1 MSKINRVNFRDVQAL
16 NGLRLCGFARKEDLL
31 NIITN
36 NRISKM
42 EKQGLIE
49 SKINIKNEIVYTY
62 TDAGKNFIKN
72 LEALQGQAFYSRQ
85 TATTEHD
92 TKLFSEY
99 CKLTPTERMSC
110 LSETQTRDIFAES
123 IRQDQAEAEI
133 DKMYSVPDL
142 VYTTDEGI
150 MTAIEITTE
159 NYNEERVEMKI
170 NYCQAT
176 NIELRTVKL

>member
-49 SKINIKNEIVYTY
+49 SKTNTKNETVYTY

-92 TKLFSEY
+92 TRLFAEY

-110 LSETQTRDIFAES
+110 LSETQSRDIFAET
-123 IRQDQAEAEI
+123 IRQDQAESEI
-133 DKMYSVPDL
+133 DKLYSVPDL

-150 MTAIEITTE
+150 TTAIEITTMH
-159 NYNEERVEMKI
+159 YNEERVEMKI

-176 NIELRTVKL
+176 NMELRLIKV

>member
-1 MSKINRVNFRDVQAL
+1 
-16 NGLRLCGFARKEDLL
+16 
-31 NIITN
+31 
-36 NRISKM
+36 M

-49 SKINIKNEIVYTY
+49 SKTNTKNETVYTY
-62 TDAGKNFIKN
+62 TDAGKNYIKN

-92 TKLFSEY
+92 TRLFAEY

-123 IRQDQAEAEI
+123 IKQDQAEAEI
-133 DKMYSVPDL
+133 DKLYSVPDL
-142 VYTTDEGI
+142 VYTTDEGVI
-150 MTAIEITTE
+150 TAVEITTD
-159 NYNEERVEMKI
+159 NYNEERLEMKI

-176 NIELRTVKL
+176 NMEVRLIKV